1 MGNVGL
7 FVPRR
12 AEEDAN
18 IWLAILRSQ
27 VDTVLVLAIALAA
40 VVGCGDADQPPAP
53 PEPSPSPTVVP
64 PLSPGQVGVSLGI
77 ERGWPGSGPMVSEI
91 TLEPG
96 DEFTVVVNADTNGE
110 VVTVGQVELNW
121 DPSALRAVESL
132 FGDLIGSTP
141 FGGYELTGSQDVT
154 YQGSLRYSVYD
165 AELPDE
171 TPPGVLGRFRFRVA
185 DGRFGEPRAEEGA
198 FPIELTWA
206 AVTDETEF
214 TPQPMGRLPFEGSG
228 IEAVLRGAVVVRVED
243 P

>member
-77 ERGWPGSGPMVSEI
+77 ERGWPGSGPIVSEI
-91 TLEPG
+91 VLEPG

-110 VVTVGQVELNW
+110 VMTGGQVELEW
-121 DPSALRAVESL
+121 DAAALVAVDFL
-132 FGDLIGSTP
+132 HGDLIGSAP
-141 FGGYELTGSQDVT
+141 HQGGTS
-154 YQGSLRYSVYD
+154 SL
-165 AELPDE
+165 
-171 TPPGVLGRFRFRVA
+171 G
-185 DGRFGEPRAEEGA
+185 PRA
-198 FPIELTWA
+198 
-206 AVTDETEF
+206 
-214 TPQPMGRLPFEGSG
+214 
-228 IEAVLRGAVVVRVED
+228 
-243 P
+243 

>member
-1 MGNVGL
+1 M
-7 FVPRR
+7 
-12 AEEDAN
+12 
-18 IWLAILRSQ
+18 WLTILRSQ
-27 VDTVLVLAIALAA
+27 VATVLVLAIALAA

-77 ERGWPGSGPMVSEI
+77 ERGWPGSGPIVSEI
-91 TLEPG
+91 VLEPG
-96 DEFTVVVNADTNGE
+96 DEFIVVVNADTNGE
-110 VVTVGQVELNW
+110 VVTVGEVELAW
-121 DPSALRAVESL
+121 DASALRAVERL

-141 FGGYELTGSQDVT
+141 FGGYELIGSPDVT

-228 IEAVLRGAVVVRVED
+228 VEAVLRGAVVVRVED